1 MARPCITDEQCIM
14 CERVFVVLGPYPPR
28 KDSSGEPCDTVSVSP
43 LPQPFECAHPDG
55 ADRLPEWIWR
65 SSLCLVRG
73 ELTQPHSYLLLPA
86 NYIHKLCLKIISLV

>member
-28 KDSSGEPCDTVSVSP
+28 KDSSGGPCDTVSVSP

-65 SSLCLVRG
+65 SSPCLVRG
-73 ELTQPHSYLLLPA
+73 ELT
-86 NYIHKLCLKIISLV
+86 